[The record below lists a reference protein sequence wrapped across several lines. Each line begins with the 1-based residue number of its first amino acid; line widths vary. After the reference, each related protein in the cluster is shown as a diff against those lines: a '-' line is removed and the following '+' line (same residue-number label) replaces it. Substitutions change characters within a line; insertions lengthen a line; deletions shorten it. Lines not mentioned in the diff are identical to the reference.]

1 MRSQFVSSFR
11 LPIAVGALVVALT
24 LGSNNAHAVGAPA
37 GTSIDNTAQV
47 TYSIGATSAT
57 ASSNT
62 VSVTVAEI
70 LDVVVTLQT
79 PSVNVTGGA
88 TQQELVYRVTN
99 TGNGPE
105 AFSLVMTSVLGGDDF
120 DPTAATPP
128 IYFDTDASGDLSPGD
143 APYVIG
149 TNDPNLNADAFV
161 TVLVVNN
168 IPASV
173 VDGNRG
179 LSRLTAAARTGIGAP
194 GTNFAGQGVSGTDA
208 VVGTTGA
215 DGEATGQYLVS
226 GITVNAVKSQTVVDQ
241 FGGARPVPGAR
252 INYSIAVSATGSGT
266 ATAAVFTDNVPAN
279 TTYVPGT
286 LRLNGAA
293 LTDGAD
299 VDAGDFAATP
309 TARVR
314 VTLGNLTQASGSQ
327 TIDFAVT
334 IN

>member
-1 MRSQFVSSFR
+1 VSSFR
-11 LPIAVGALVVALT
+11 LPGAVGALVVALT
-24 LGSNNAHAVGAPA
+24 FGSNDAHAVGVAA

-47 TYSIGATSAT
+47 TYSIGATSTTAT
-57 ASSNT
+57 SNT

-70 LDVVVTLQT
+70 LNVVVTLQT
-79 PSVNVTGGA
+79 PTVSVTGGA

-120 DPTAATPP
+120 DPTAATPA

-143 APYVIG
+143 TPYVIG

-161 TVLVVNN
+161 TVLVVND
-168 IPASV
+168 IPAGV

-179 LSRLTAAARTGIGAP
+179 FSRLTATSRTGSGAP
-194 GTNFAGQGVSGTDA
+194 GTAFAGQGVGGTDA

-215 DGEATGQYLVS
+215 TALTTGTYLVS
-226 GITVNAVKSQTVVDQ
+226 GITVNAVKSQVVVDQ

-252 INYSIAVSATGSGT
+252 INYTIAVSATGTGT
-266 ATAAVFTDNVPAN
+266 ATAAVFSDNIPAN

-286 LRLNGAA
+286 LRLNGGA

-299 VDAGDFAATP
+299 VDAGDYAATP

-327 TIDFAVT
+327 TIEFAVT